1 MTQISVVLTARDD
14 LNQKKKRLESEISQ
28 QSQEQNDIYQYL
40 RKKLK
45 DNYVA
50 IAALETKVR
59 KGISHVLTLF
69 IPPPPSDNVSCILQS
84 IRIDSPLRMQEES
97 SIVSS

>member
-1 MTQISVVLTARDD
+1 MQISVVLTARDD
-14 LNQKKKRLESEISQ
+14 LTKKKALLESEISK

-40 RKKLK
+40 RKKLE

-59 KGISHVLTLF
+59 EQLLWTLIDRFYLGIYKA
-69 IPPPPSDNVSCILQS
+69 ILC
-84 IRIDSPLRMQEES
+84 LG
-97 SIVSS
+97 